1 MANVIVKIPLNRL
14 TPHPDN
20 PNRMSKV
27 TFEKLVRNIERT
39 GRYEPLVVRPNK
51 SVAEPNNEQR
61 TMDKEQNFQ
70 IINGHHR
77 YEALKRLGYK
87 AADAV
92 IWDVDD
98 DETALLLATLNRLC
112 GRDVLDKK
120 LALLKR
126 LSDRAKPAELAK
138 LLPQTKKQ
146 IEKLNQLASSDCLM
160 SIERCKSKIE
170 NRQSQMFLNPL
181 VFFVKFRQQ
190 QMVEKAIEYALQS
203 DKPAG
208 GRQPEYLAP
217 GFTGGF
223 SFSDT
228 PAPQARQTSQP
239 KAKPTKAE
247 KRAAA
252 LAHICWYYVTGKRA
266 TKARNE
272 LEQFFSEKL
281 QTTTNNEL

>member
-1 MANVIVKIPLNRL
+1 MANIIKKIPLDKL
-14 TPHPDN
+14 TAHPDN
-20 PNRMSKV
+20 PNRMSKL

-77 YEALKRLGYK
+77 CEALKKLGYRT
-87 AADAV
+87 ADAV
-92 IWDVDD
+92 VWDVDD
-98 DETALLLATLNRLC
+98 DEAALLLATLNRLG
-112 GRDVLDKK
+112 GRDVLAQK

-126 LSDRAKPAELAK
+126 LGSKTKPAELAK

-146 IEKLNQLASSDCLM
+146 IEKLNQLANSDCRMPL
-160 SIERCKSKIE
+160 EKAK
-170 NRQSQMFLNPL
+170 SQMLPSPL

-190 QMVEKAIEYALQS
+190 QMVEKAIEYALQN
-203 DKPAG
+203 DK
-208 GRQPEYLAP
+208 
-217 GFTGGF
+217 
-223 SFSDT
+223 SFNG
-228 PAPQARQTSQP
+228 
-239 KAKPTKAE
+239 KAAAKAE

-266 TKARNE
+266 AKARNE

-281 QTTTNNEL
+281 RMKTEDARQTTMDEGRRMMDDGRERTNDEQ